1 MDGPTKREVD
11 EARKLALSET
21 PKYLFIRCDTCD
33 RRRRVEREGFGTR
46 TDREGPNK
54 DKRIVFGIC
63 NRCGEEIQAPI
74 TTDEEIRLLVK
85 ESLRLFNRAEAR
97 RKKRRK
103 GKKKLATK
111 TRKRKNKKSDE
122 DEEDKKTKKSKAKT
136 TKAKKKDKKEKKSK
150 KNKAKTAERG
160 KIWGPRPDG
169 AMNGKDS
176 MAASV
181 AGGMYTLEEFDERHG
196 KLVKEKE
203 APKRTEPWAVTS
215 LSWLCNNV
223 DDVYR
228 SINEDGDD
236 VFGAP
241 NVKPPKSLGGNKKKI
256 STKKGVPY
264 FKGMPL
270 VKTRKEAKAL
280 ID

>member
-1 MDGPTKREVD
+1 MAGPSKREVSD
-11 EARKLALSET
+11 ARKLALSET
-21 PKYLFIRCDTCD
+21 PKYLYIRCDTCE

-46 TDREGPNK
+46 IEREGPNK

-63 NRCGEEIQAPI
+63 NKCGEEIQASI
-74 TTDEEIRLLVK
+74 MTDEEIKLLTK

-103 GKKKLATK
+103 KEKKLATK
-111 TRKRKNKKSDE
+111 TRKRKSKKSDE
-122 DEEDKKTKKSKAKT
+122 DDEDKKTKKSKAKT
-136 TKAKKKDKKEKKSK
+136 TKAKKKEKK
-150 KNKAKTAERG
+150 KNKKKDKAAATRG

-169 AMNGKDS
+169 SMNGKDS
-176 MAASV
+176 MAAAV

-196 KLVKEKE
+196 KLVKAKE

-215 LSWLCNNV
+215 LSWLCNNA
-223 DDVYR
+223 DEVYR
-228 SINEDGDD
+228 SIDEDGDD

-241 NVKPPKSLGGNKKKI
+241 TVKPPKTLGGNKKKV

-270 VKTRKEAKAL
+270 VKTRKEAKA
-280 ID
+280 IIG